1 MCHSCPENEK
11 TGLHMGDI
19 DDVTLGSP
27 AVFLGERRV
36 VDPTLKVE
44 RSAAFRP
51 LFTEGLALK

>member
-1 MCHSCPENEK
+1 MCSSCPENVK
-11 TGLHMGDI
+11 ADLPIGDL